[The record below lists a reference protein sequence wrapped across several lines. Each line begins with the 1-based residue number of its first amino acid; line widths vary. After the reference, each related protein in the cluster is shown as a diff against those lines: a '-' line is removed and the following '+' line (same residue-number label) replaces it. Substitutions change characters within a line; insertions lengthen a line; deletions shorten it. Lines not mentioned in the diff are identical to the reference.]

1 MKFSFAIVMYSLG
14 PSFRLRAI
22 ALAPR
27 VGLAFASLMSIVVLV
42 SCNRAPNLQTFYP
55 VPDFSLMDQTDKT
68 VTLQELKGKV
78 WVADF
83 IFTNCGGTCPV
94 MTEKMRKLEETLPV
108 NIRLVSFTVDP
119 NRDTSKVLAA
129 YAAEH
134 GATRER
140 WLFLTGDKQMLYDI
154 CIKGFKLPLE
164 DDAGTPLEPITHST
178 RFVLV
183 DKQGQIRGYYSGTEE
198 PELNRLVAD
207 AKRLS

>member
-1 MKFSFAIVMYSLG
+1 M
-14 PSFRLRAI
+14 RLLTVI
-22 ALAPR
+22 LLSAL
-27 VGLAFASLMSIVVLV
+27 VL
-42 SCNRAPNLQTFYP
+42 SCRRAPDLQTFYP
-55 VPDFSLMDQTDKT
+55 VPDFSLTDQADKT

-94 MTEKMRKLEETLPV
+94 MTEKMRKLQETLPAD
-108 NIRLVSFTVDP
+108 IHLVSFTVDP
-119 NRDTSKVLAA
+119 NRDTSKALAA

-134 GATRER
+134 GATRDR

-183 DKQGQIRGYYSGTEE
+183 DKQGQIRGYYSGIEE
-198 PELNRLVAD
+198 QELNRLAAD